1 MTVTMLVVSMAVF
14 AIMLLSPPE
23 ERAQLYMPANL
34 RSGLSEEDVQRLIN
48 KAIREHGLDQ
58 SFPLQYIH
66 WMGNLARGDWGYS
79 PVEHAPVL
87 QMLIARS
94 PATAELALYSI
105 LLLVPLGALGG
116 AVAAWNRGRAFDLA
130 FRSTAF
136 VATSVPPFVLGLLL
150 LGAFYVGLRWFPPE
164 RLGVST
170 QLLVS
175 SSSFRLY
182 TGLYTIDGLLNGRPD
197 ITLEALRHL
206 VLPVFTLSLV
216 HWAVLGRITRT
227 SVLEELGKPYITAA
241 RAHGL
246 PARRILWRHA
256 FRNALLPT
264 LNASALSAAALVTGV
279 YVVEVVFGMHGVSEL
294 MRSSMAFAAPD
305 TPLAVGF
312 AVYSVLLVLPLT
324 FLLDLTQ
331 ALLDPRLRQ
340 GVAGR

>member
-1 MTVTMLVVSMAVF
+1 
-14 AIMLLSPPE
+14 
-23 ERAQLYMPANL
+23 
-34 RSGLSEEDVQRLIN
+34 
-48 KAIREHGLDQ
+48 
-58 SFPLQYIH
+58 
-66 WMGNLARGDWGYS
+66 
-79 PVEHAPVL
+79 
-87 QMLIARS
+87 
-94 PATAELALYSI
+94 
-105 LLLVPLGALGG
+105 
-116 AVAAWNRGRAFDLA
+116 
-130 FRSTAF
+130 
-136 VATSVPPFVLGLLL
+136 
-150 LGAFYVGLRWFPPE
+150 
-164 RLGVST
+164 
-170 QLLVS
+170 
-175 SSSFRLY
+175 
-182 TGLYTIDGLLNGRPD
+182 
-197 ITLEALRHL
+197 
-206 VLPVFTLSLV
+206 
-216 HWAVLGRITRT
+216 VLGRITRT
-227 SVLEELGKPYITAA
+227 SILEELGKPYITAA